1 MPTTHLPSAQIVQ
14 LIELALVL
22 AFSAQVFLR
31 PRPAPFFSGV
41 KRHLANLARRK
52 RLCVLIVGSSVLVV
66 RVALM
71 PLLGVPEPRWHDEF
85 SYLVAADTFA
95 HGRLTNPPHAMWIH
109 FETFH
114 VIEHPTYMSMYPPAQ
129 GLVLGL
135 GERMGHAWIG
145 QLLITALMCSGLCWM
160 LQGWLPPQWALLGA
174 GLAALRLGILSYWM
188 NGYWAASVVALA
200 GSLVLGSFPRI
211 QHRGRVRDAVW
222 MALGLSIL
230 ANSRPY
236 EGLLLAVTVGAAL
249 VRWLFSRN
257 RPALSIVLVRV
268 GVPILSLLIV
278 GAVVTGYYYQRVT
291 GSAFRTGYQL
301 NRATYSQA
309 PYFIWQNAR
318 PEPIYHHEV
327 IRAFYQREFRD
338 YQDSRRFTGFLRN
351 TGSKAWFLWIFYL
364 GPLLTLPLL
373 ALPWAIQDRR
383 LRFPLF
389 AGTVLLF
396 GITVEV
402 WASPHYLAAATGL
415 LYLIIVQSIR
425 HLRFWRWHGNEVGLG
440 LVHAIPV
447 VAGAMILVRILA
459 IAAHTPLDPPWP
471 RGNLSRAEIMRRLE
485 NMPGGHLIVVD
496 YSPSHDLD
504 SEWVYNRADIDHA
517 KVVWA
522 RDMGASDNR
531 ELFGYFSDRSAWI
544 LNADDPEPRP
554 VPYSGS
560 PPSKSSDVHPA
571 NSNRV
576 R

>member
-1 MPTTHLPSAQIVQ
+1 MPTTHFPAGQILQ

-22 AFSAQVFLR
+22 AFSTPVFLR
-31 PRPAPFFSGV
+31 PRPAPFFSRI
-41 KRHLANLARRK
+41 KQHLANLARRK
-52 RLCVLIVGSSVLVV
+52 RLCVLIVGSSVLFV
-66 RVALM
+66 RIALM
-71 PLLGVPEPRWHDEF
+71 PLVGVPEPRWHDEF
-85 SYLVAADTFA
+85 SYLLAADTFA
-95 HGRLTNPPHAMWIH
+95 HGRLTNPPHTLWIH

-135 GERMGHAWIG
+135 GARIGHAWIG

-160 LQGWLPPQWALLGA
+160 LQGWLPPRWALLGA
-174 GLAALRLGILSYWM
+174 GLAALRLGIFSYWM

-211 QHRGRVRDAVW
+211 KHQARVRDAVW

-236 EGLLLAVTVGAAL
+236 EGFLLAVTAGAAL
-249 VRWLFSRN
+249 IRWLFSRK

-268 GVPILSLLIV
+268 ALPILSLLI
-278 GAVVTGYYYQRVT
+278 ASAALTGYYYHRVT

-309 PYFIWQNAR
+309 PYFLWQNRR
-318 PEPIYHHEV
+318 PEPVYHHQV
-327 IRAFYQREFRD
+327 IRAFYEREFRD
-338 YQDSRRFTGFLRN
+338 YQKSRTFTGFLRN
-351 TGSKAWFLWIFYL
+351 SGTKIWFLWIFYL
-364 GPLLTLPLL
+364 GPLFTLPLL
-373 ALPWAIQDRR
+373 ALPWAIRDRR

-415 LYLIIVQSIR
+415 LYVIIVQSMR
-425 HLRFWRWHGNEVGLG
+425 HLRFWCWRGNQVGLG

-447 VAGAMILVRILA
+447 IACAMILVRILA
-459 IAAHTPLDPPWP
+459 IAAHMPFDPPWP
-471 RGNLSRAEIMRRLE
+471 RGNLSRAQIIGSLE
-485 NMPGGHLIVVD
+485 NTPGDHLIVVH

-504 SEWVYNRADIDHA
+504 TEWVYNRADIDHA

-522 RDMGASDNR
+522 RDMGAFDNR
-531 ELFGYFSDRSAWI
+531 ELLRYFRDRSAWI
-544 LNADDPEPRP
+544 LNADDPQARL
-554 VPYSGS
+554 VPYSDS
-560 PPSKSSDVHPA
+560 TPSKSDQHSA
-571 NSNRV
+571 SSNRV